1 MRNIFL
7 LIFIFFSSVFFS
19 QSIGGKL
26 KEVQNQHKLKKTILK
41 AGWRTR
47 VNQPNYFRRTE
58 PDKTLFFRFRS
69 ANGKRY
75 DKLQKKINKRRT
87 KMRLRGRNQFH
98 KRKYT

>member
-1 MRNIFL
+1 MH
-7 LIFIFFSSVFFS
+7 S
-19 QSIGGKL
+19 QVGGKL
-26 KEVQNQHKLKKTILK
+26 REVQNQHKLKKTIFK
-41 AGWRTR
+41 AGWKTR

-58 PDKTLFFRFRS
+58 PDRKLFFRFRS

-75 DKLQKKINKRRT
+75 DKLQKTINKRRA

>member
-7 LIFIFFSSVFFS
+7 LIFFFFSSLFFS
-19 QSIGGKL
+19 QNIGGKL

-41 AGWRTR
+41 SGWKTR
-47 VNQPNYFRRTE
+47 NNQPNYFRKTE
-58 PDKTLFFRFRS
+58 PDRTLFFRFRS

-75 DKLQKKINKRRT
+75 DKLQKKINKRRA